1 LRTAVIHLKKLVDA
15 GKISKAQ
22 AEALLQE
29 LLRIYRAAKPA
40 FRGTPAEQ
48 TNQHLALIQQAVISL
63 LMKTFLP
70 GLPPGEQQRIA
81 KAIDAALGN
90 PDYRTFDLEK
100 LVQAIHKQIAVQAA
114 KSAKKPGGV
123 PPTAGKAAAQPAS
136 GTGPTA
142 SGAGQGGRGNGGSGS
157 GGPPVAQGPNDGGD
171 DAEGRRGKYRG
182 GRHRDTKGPTGD
194 KLDSHHMPAKSV
206 NGLSEDEGPAIQMDP
221 ADHAKTASHANQ
233 GTLGVDFRARQQK
246 LIKSG
251 RFGEALQMEIDDI
264 RKQFGGKYD
273 QAIREMIESLEPWM
287 RKGLKG

>member
-114 KSAKKPGGV
+114 KSAKKPGGAA
-123 PPTAGKAAAQPAS
+123 PTAGNAAAQPAS

-142 SGAGQGGRGNGGSGS
+142 SGAGQGGRGSGGSGS
-157 GGPPVAQGPNDGGD
+157 GGPPVAQGPNSRPDGEDD
-171 DAEGRRGKYRG
+171 DARSDEFWVGQHGEMPSPRPGQN
-182 GRHRDTKGPTGD
+182 
-194 KLDSHHMPAKSV
+194 SHHGVMSAWLEKNFPGYNKDTA
-206 NGLSEDEGPAIQMDP
+206 PAILMSE
-221 ADHAKTASHANQ
+221 AKH
-233 GTLGVDFRARQQK
+233 
-246 LIKSG
+246 
-251 RFGEALQMEIDDI
+251 
-264 RKQFGGKYD
+264 
-273 QAIREMIESLEPWM
+273 
-287 RKGLKG
+287 